1 MPTLTEQPAP
11 EDLFRHVLRTLL
23 PIVNADLG
31 GFFVFDEDFD
41 QVLLGTIEGEPPAE
55 SLTPVGVAKVPPTQ
69 VPAERWIRE
78 HQRPLHLYR
87 LRDWQRFPPVNP
99 GLRELALRGKL
110 VALVIP
116 LRSQDELVG
125 VAYLWRHRHPRPF
138 LRREIREAERWCQL
152 AALVAIAGR
161 LYEREAQARQAL
173 ARVLAIDRS
182 LTTASSHD
190 AVGRAVVGPLAD
202 FLGVESLALWLRWG
216 EDHKVFFQNIADET
230 LRETLTTWEFSWS
243 HFEQLTSRPQVVA
256 RDRARETLGPWVEAL
271 PNSVD
276 HIILCSIRYDA
287 NVVALLVG
295 WDTSSRSRRP
305 PNTRHQMLE
314 AAAVL
319 LEQIAVTLVRLSF
332 RAELERTIS
341 DLRSL
346 LKVSQRVVSTP
357 SVADLLEEVERV
369 IRDRLRYDAMIFLEP
384 DPDSPSALRVS
395 WGSGTI
401 PESRVG
407 HRIPLDRSL
416 AGWVFRTGRE
426 LLITDTWEDP
436 RTYHRPGQP
445 FPLRSLLLFPVRY
458 EEQTIGVL
466 GLGRKRVSPFSEYDR
481 ELASLIAS
489 ELATTIRLIEQ
500 RHALRRQAHHQALLA
515 TVSQL
520 LLRDFDPRSFA
531 PPLVQQL
538 SEWVG
543 GSAALVLQCSVFPN
557 RVVATVDALS
567 SHRLPDLEPL
577 YQSAFYE
584 WLASMSSERALDLSD
599 AVLAPAEFRAAF
611 SEILA
616 IFRTVLLVAL
626 DPDETPSGFLLL
638 AIPEQLRAERGGLA
652 ATLWEVRNRVLHATE
667 RWIALLEQD
676 SVTHLTLDL
685 GAKSSSDAFA
695 RALLE
700 KLSPLVRFDFAA
712 VFDLDRER
720 GRLIPLATTSHFD
733 GLPAGWTLAPE
744 IADFGAP
751 SSEETLRYIP
761 DTSTKDLGYALR
773 FATAAHPSSLVF
785 APLVTQGDESGLLL
799 VGRFGTH
806 RFSQSERRRLA
817 KLAAHAALAFH
828 IVRVNGRERA
838 IYRASVEA
846 LAAAVDAK
854 DPATHDH
861 SRRVARIARV
871 IAEHLHLSRE
881 AIEEIELAALLHD
894 IGKLA
899 IPDHVLG
906 KPGKLDPSE
915 WALIRLHPSVGA
927 GILANHPQLSRIV
940 PLVRAHHERWDG
952 RGYPD
957 GLRGEEIPLGAAIIA
972 LADAFDTMISDRPYR
987 PARRFAD
994 AIEEI
999 RRGRGTQFHPAV
1011 VDAFFEALRD
1021 PNSLPILLLQHSV
1034 VPPTSLAAHAIHRVA
1049 EHLPH
1054 IPSVD
1059 ALVEVID
1066 LAISGTL
1073 SNDNIVIF
1081 LLDESETSLR
1091 ILYSRHD
1098 RDLASTVQIPR
1109 GHGIA
1114 WQAIESN
1121 APIAVIVPE
1130 APPGTILKWETRDLY
1145 AVLAA
1150 PLVDHSRV
1158 VGALVVSRTEQRPFS
1173 TADAELLATLGRYLG
1188 PLLQTFLEDHHRL
1201 SSSDETTYINKP
1213 KNSEQHDENRL
1224 MDQIKHE
1231 AMPADPD
1238 ENREG
1243 KHSFPGREGPPP
1255 SSSRIQPA
1263 AS

>member
-1 MPTLTEQPAP
+1 MTSPTEQPAP

-41 QVLLGTIEGEPPAE
+41 QVLLGTIEGEQPPG
-55 SLTPVGVAKVPPTQ
+55 SLAPVGVARISPSQ

-78 HQRPLHLYR
+78 HQRSLHLYR
-87 LRDWQRFPPVNP
+87 PRDWRRFPPVNP

-110 VALVIP
+110 IALVIP

-125 VAYLWRHRHPRPF
+125 VAYLWRHREPRPF

-152 AALVAIAGR
+152 AAIVAIASR

-173 ARVLAIDRS
+173 ARVLASDRS
-182 LTTASSHD
+182 LATASSHD

-202 FLGVESLALWLRWG
+202 FLGVESLALWLRSG
-216 EDHKVFFQNIADET
+216 EDHKVFLQNIVDET
-230 LRETLTTWEFSWS
+230 IRETLTTWEFSWS

-295 WDTSSRSRRP
+295 WDTNSTARRP
-305 PNTRHQMLE
+305 SNTRREMLE
-314 AAAVL
+314 AASVL

-384 DPDSPSALRVS
+384 DPDSPYALRVS

-445 FPLRSLLLFPVRY
+445 FPLRSLLLFPVRH
-458 EEQTIGVL
+458 EKRTVGVL
-466 GLGRKRVSPFSEYDR
+466 GFGRERVIPFSEYDR
-481 ELASLIAS
+481 ELVNLIAS
-489 ELATTIRLIEQ
+489 ELATAIHLIEQ
-500 RHALRRQAHHQALLA
+500 RNALRRQAHYQALLA

-538 SEWVG
+538 SQWAG
-543 GSAALVLQCSVFPN
+543 GSAALVLECPVFPA
-557 RVVATVDALS
+557 RVVATADTLS

-577 YQSAFYE
+577 CQNAFYQ

-599 AVLAPAEFRAAF
+599 ALFAPAEFRAPF

-616 IFRTVLLVAL
+616 TFRTVLLVAL
-626 DPDETPSGFLLL
+626 DPDETPTGFLLL
-638 AIPEQLRAERGGLA
+638 AIPEQLRAERGELA
-652 ATLWEVRNRVLHATE
+652 VTLWEVRNRILHATE
-667 RWIALLEQD
+667 RWIAVLEQD
-676 SVTHLTLDL
+676 AVTRLTLDL

-999 RRGRGTQFHPAV
+999 RHGRGTQFHPAV

-1021 PNSLPILLLQHSV
+1021 PNSLPILLLQRSV
-1034 VPPTSLAAHAIHRVA
+1034 VAPTSVAAHAIHRVA

-1098 RDLASTVQIPR
+1098 RDLAAAVRIPR
-1109 GHGIA
+1109 GQGIA

-1130 APPGTILKWETRDLY
+1130 APPNTILRWGRRDLY
-1145 AVLAA
+1145 AVLVA
-1150 PLVDHSRV
+1150 PLVDGSRV
-1158 VGALVVSRTEQRPFS
+1158 LGALAVSRTDPRPFS
-1173 TADAELLATLGRYLG
+1173 IADAELLATLGRHFG
-1188 PLLQTFLEDHHRL
+1188 PLLQTFLEQRSELD
-1201 SSSDETTYINKP
+1201 SSKETTSVNQP
-1213 KNSEQHDENRL
+1213 KTGEQHNQHRL
-1224 MDQIKHE
+1224 MDQIEHE
-1231 AMPADPD
+1231 AMPAEPD

-1243 KHSFPGREGPPP
+1243 KHSFPGRECPPP
-1255 SSSRIQPA
+1255 SSARIEPA